1 MITFFHYEKNRPQKS
16 RKTKDDE
23 VELEDRFA
31 AAETRPQF
39 RSVKKDQNKV
49 VLDERFASVLT
60 DSRFQLEGKDKY
72 GRKKKKLFLDLEN
85 KTKEICKACI
95 ILYVF
100 WFASYSL
107 MVRQESSR
115 DIPRKCW
122 PCEIAIHA

>member
-1 MITFFHYEKNRPQKS
+1 MSVF
-16 RKTKDDE
+16 KD
-23 VELEDRFA
+23 RHKKA
-31 AAETRPQF
+31 ALKGNENIAR
-39 RSVKKDQNKV
+39 R
-49 VLDERFASVLT
+49 VLCGPAMVDGISGPCR
-60 DSRFQLEGKDKY
+60 Y

-100 WFASYSL
+100 LFASYSL